1 MSEAP
6 NGLLVLPRGGR
17 LAPGYRVL
25 GLFTRNRTLDVYEAW
40 SEERECHCMAKVLR
54 PDHAEDH
61 AARARLVREGRL
73 LLRLTHP
80 HIVRAYELVREPETT
95 LVLETLGGETLSHLI
110 RRHRDRRLA
119 LPEVMALGTQLAS
132 ALAYLHGHGVLHL
145 DVKPANVIAEQGRA
159 KLLDLSLVR
168 RPGRGVRGRG
178 TRPYLSPEQARGG
191 AFTAAT
197 DVWGLGSVIYRAL
210 AGDTPFPLV
219 EGPSHPQLDGRAP
232 SVRTRRRL
240 PGPVATVVDA
250 CLEPEPSERP
260 SLAALTT
267 VMDDY
272 L

>member
-1 MSEAP
+1 
-6 NGLLVLPRGGR
+6 
-17 LAPGYRVL
+17 
-25 GLFTRNRTLDVYEAW
+25 
-40 SEERECHCMAKVLR
+40 
-54 PDHAEDH
+54 
-61 AARARLVREGRL
+61 
-73 LLRLTHP
+73 
-80 HIVRAYELVREPETT
+80 VREPETT

-132 ALAYLHGHGVLHL
+132 VAYLHGHGVLHL

-219 EGPSHPQLDGRAP
+219 EGPGHPQLDGRAP
-232 SVRTRRRL
+232 VGSHPGVGYPARWPRWWMPAWSPSRRS
-240 PGPVATVVDA
+240 GP
-250 CLEPEPSERP
+250 PSRR
-260 SLAALTT
+260 SQR
-267 VMDDY
+267 
-272 L
+272 